1 MEILNKIQKSQEQ
14 SICIKKEIDTFLS
27 SIKAFILAEKVN
39 TYIMNQVLESFEKQ
53 VLGQEIDIKD
63 LFQVI
68 KRVLRV
74 EMNRTPKRNDFE
86 NLENFLKIGESLCK
100 KISDISK

>member
-1 MEILNKIQKSQEQ
+1 MEILQKIQKSQEQ
-14 SICIKKEIDTFLS
+14 TISIQKEIDTFLS
-27 SIKAFILAEKVN
+27 SIKTFILAEKVN

-53 VLGQEIDIKD
+53 ALGQEIDMRD

-68 KRVLRV
+68 VRMLKV
-74 EMNRTPKRNDFE
+74 EMNRTPKRVDFE
-86 NLENFLKIGESLCK
+86 NLENFLKIGETLCK